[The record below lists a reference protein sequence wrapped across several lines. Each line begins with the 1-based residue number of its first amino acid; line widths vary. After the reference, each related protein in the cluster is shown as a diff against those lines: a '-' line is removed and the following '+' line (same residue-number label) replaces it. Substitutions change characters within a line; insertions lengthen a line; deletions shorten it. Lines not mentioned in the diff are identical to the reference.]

1 MEYTLGPE
9 IHHNPY
15 HIGIIRSQLT
25 RNLGALFPDVREE
38 IIASFNDIIPAK
50 DGSVLIFPRAFRKLI
65 LHV

>member
-38 IIASFNDIIPAK
+38 IVASFNDIIPAK
-50 DGSVLIFPRAFRKLI
+50 DGSVLIFLRVHRKLI